1 MSLFVG
7 RLEEI
12 TETGEGREGT
22 VSVRGARLSVA
33 LDAVPEAGRG
43 DYVLVEAGVALA
55 RLGNEEEGPPC
66 V

>member
-1 MSLFVG
+1 MSLFVA
-7 RLEEI
+7 RLLEI
-12 TETGEGREGT
+12 AETDEGREGT
-22 VSVRGARLSVA
+22 VSVRGARLLVA

-55 RLGNEEEGPPC
+55 RLENDEEGRPC